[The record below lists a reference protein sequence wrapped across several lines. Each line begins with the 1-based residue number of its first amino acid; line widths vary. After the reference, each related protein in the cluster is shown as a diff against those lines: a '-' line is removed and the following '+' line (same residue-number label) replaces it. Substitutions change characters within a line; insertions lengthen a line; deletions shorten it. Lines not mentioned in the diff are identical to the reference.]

1 MRLMWIYS
9 GQDNTLVQVTDT
21 DSETLHNYLASNDPG
36 SDYSVSFVDYVSAAD
51 FREMQDDLVRVT
63 SQRDELQWE
72 LTYRQNEI
80 AHMEQVRKV
89 YFESAAIMFNWYMT
103 HTSDE
108 AYALL
113 REMSD
118 ATGRIQRI
126 KLVRNAF
133 GCDLLM
139 AKRMVE
145 ILAEKYNYDF

>member
-1 MRLMWIYS
+1 MRLMFVYS
-9 GQDNTLVQVTDT
+9 GQSDTLVQVTDT
-21 DSETLHNYLASNDPG
+21 DSETLHNYLATNDPG

-51 FREMQDDLVRVT
+51 FREMQDDLMRVT
-63 SQRDELQWE
+63 SQRDELQRD
-72 LTYRQNEI
+72 LVGRQNEI

-103 HTSDE
+103 HTNDE

-113 REMSD
+113 REMNN
-118 ATGRIQRI
+118 ATSRVQRI
-126 KLVRNAF
+126 KLVRNTF

-145 ILAEKYNYDF
+145 ILAEKFNYDF